1 LSEPV
6 SLRQLVKVY
15 GHQVAVK
22 GIDLDIE
29 KGSFV
34 AFVGPSGCGKSTTL
48 RMIAGLETV
57 SHGEI
62 RIGSRVVNDVPSR
75 DRGIAMVFQSYA
87 LYPHM
92 TVYENMAFAL
102 KVAKV
107 SKAEIDQ
114 RVRRAAGI
122 LQLEAYLE
130 RRTSQLS
137 GGQRQR
143 VAMGRAI
150 IREPQVF
157 LFDEPLSNLDAQL
170 RSAMRVEIKRLHKK
184 LGSTSIYVT
193 HDQTEAMTMADK
205 IVILREGVIEQAG
218 APLEVFERPAN
229 RFVATFI
236 GSPAMNTFD
245 GRIVADGDGLAVA
258 LADGSRI
265 TLGAGRFGGLAAG
278 ARGDP
283 RGAGRGRRA
292 RGPRHGAVG
301 HPPFQRAG
309 DAHRVA
315 RQRNPSLRPVR
326 RQRDH
331 SAHAAPASRRRG
343 RSPRFPDGSR
353 PPAPVS
359 MQKPAAPCVTDR
371 RQ

>member
-1 LSEPV
+1 
-6 SLRQLVKVY
+6 LVKVY

-107 SKAEIDQ
+107 SKAEIDS

-265 TLGAGRFGGLAAG
+265 TLSAGRFGGLAAG
-278 ARGDP
+278 REVILGVRAEDVVPEGHGMVPSDIHRFSAPVTLTESLGNETLLFAQFGGSEITARM
-283 RGAGRGRRA
+283 
-292 RGPRHGAVG
+292 
-301 HPPFQRAG
+301 QR
-309 DAHRVA
+309 
-315 RQRNPSLRPVR
+315 PRPVAEGEVLDFLMD
-326 RQRDH
+326 RDRLLLFD
-331 SAHAAPASRRRG
+331 AETG
-343 RSPRFPDGSR
+343 RTLRN
-353 PPAPVS
+353 
-359 MQKPAAPCVTDR
+359 
-371 RQ
+371 

>member
-1 LSEPV
+1 MSEPV

-15 GHQVAVK
+15 GRQVAVK

-62 RIGSRVVNDVPSR
+62 RIGDRVVNEVPSR

-102 KVAKV
+102 KVARLP
-107 SKAEIDQ
+107 KAEIET
-114 RVRRAAGI
+114 RVRRAADI
-122 LQLEAYLE
+122 LRLNDYLD

-170 RSAMRVEIKRLHKK
+170 RSAMRVEIKRLHQK
-184 LGSTSIYVT
+184 LGATAIYVT

-205 IVILREGVIEQAG
+205 IVIMREGVIEQAG
-218 APLEVFERPAN
+218 EPLEVFERPAN
-229 RFVATFI
+229 EFVGTFI
-236 GSPAMNTFD
+236 GSPAMNILP
-245 GRIVADGDGLAVA
+245 GRIVIDGGNPLVELAPDLRIAVHGKDFEGLAE
-258 LADGSRI
+258 G
-265 TLGAGRFGGLAAG
+265 
-278 ARGDP
+278 
-283 RGAGRGRRA
+283 
-292 RGPRHGAVG
+292 
-301 HPPFQRAG
+301 
-309 DAHRVA
+309 
-315 RQRNPSLRPVR
+315 RPVR
-326 RQRDH
+326 LGVRSEDIVPEGHGMAPIDPYPFTAPVTLTESLGNETLLFAQLAGNEFTARMQRPR
-331 SAHAAPASRRRG
+331 AVAAGEVVNFLLDRERLHLFDADTG
-343 RSPRFPDGSR
+343 RSLHN
-353 PPAPVS
+353 
-359 MQKPAAPCVTDR
+359 
-371 RQ
+371 

>member
-1 LSEPV
+1 MSEPV

-62 RIGSRVVNDVPSR
+62 RIGGRVVNDVPSR

-122 LQLEAYLE
+122 LQLDDYLE

-236 GSPAMNTFD
+236 GSPAMNTFN

-258 LADGSRI
+258 LADGSRV
-265 TLGAGRFGGLAAG
+265 TLRAGRFEGLAAG
-278 ARGDP
+278 RAVILGVRAEDVVPEGHGMVPTDIHRFSAPVTLTESLGNETLLFAQFGGSEITARM
-283 RGAGRGRRA
+283 
-292 RGPRHGAVG
+292 
-301 HPPFQRAG
+301 QR
-309 DAHRVA
+309 
-315 RQRNPSLRPVR
+315 PRPVAEGEVLDFLMD
-326 RQRDH
+326 RDRLH
-331 SAHAAPASRRRG
+331 LFDAETG
-343 RSPRFPDGSR
+343 RTLRN
-353 PPAPVS
+353 
-359 MQKPAAPCVTDR
+359 
-371 RQ
+371 

>member
-1 LSEPV
+1 V

-15 GHQVAVK
+15 GRHVVVK
-22 GIDLDIE
+22 GIELEIE

-48 RMIAGLETV
+48 RMIAGLESA

-62 RIGSRVVNDVPSR
+62 RIGDRIVNDLPAR

-107 SKAEIDQ
+107 SKAEIDT
-114 RVRRAAGI
+114 RVRRAADI
-122 LQLEAYLE
+122 LRLNDFLD

-150 IREPQVF
+150 IREPEVF

-170 RSAMRVEIKRLHKK
+170 RGAMRVEIKRLHHQ
-184 LGSTSIYVT
+184 LGTTSIYVT

-205 IVILREGVIEQAG
+205 IVIMRDGYIEQTG
-218 APLEVFERPAN
+218 APLDVFERPAN
-229 RFVATFI
+229 EFVARFI
-236 GSPAMNTFD
+236 GSPAMNILP
-245 GRIVADGDGLAVA
+245 GRIASYDGGGLAVDLADDQRIAIRPEGFAELDVGRPVVLGVRAEDIVPEGHGLVPEDSHRFSSPVTLTESLGNETLLFAKFAGGEITARMQRPRPVADGEVIDFLMNRDRLHLFDAE
-258 LADGSRI
+258 
-265 TLGAGRFGGLAAG
+265 TGR
-278 ARGDP
+278 
-283 RGAGRGRRA
+283 
-292 RGPRHGAVG
+292 
-301 HPPFQRAG
+301 
-309 DAHRVA
+309 
-315 RQRNPSLRPVR
+315 SLRI
-326 RQRDH
+326 
-331 SAHAAPASRRRG
+331 
-343 RSPRFPDGSR
+343 
-353 PPAPVS
+353 
-359 MQKPAAPCVTDR
+359 
-371 RQ
+371 

>member
-1 LSEPV
+1 VPESV
-6 SLRQLVKVY
+6 SLKQLVKVY

-22 GIDLDIE
+22 GIDLEIE

-48 RMIAGLETV
+48 RMIAGLESI

-62 RIGSRVVNDVPSR
+62 RIGGRVVNDVPSR

-107 SKAEIDQ
+107 PKPEIEK
-114 RVRRAAGI
+114 RVRRAADI
-122 LQLEAYLE
+122 LRLDDYLE
-130 RRTSQLS
+130 RRTAQLS

-170 RSAMRVEIKRLHKK
+170 RSAMRVEIKRLHQR
-184 LGSTSIYVT
+184 LGTTAIYVT

-205 IVILREGVIEQAG
+205 IIIMRDGIVEQTG

-229 RFVATFI
+229 VFVATFI
-236 GSPAMNTFD
+236 GSPAMNTLP
-245 GRIVADGDGLAVA
+245 GRIVVDDGTPAVEIGAEQRIALRPTDFAGLEPGRSVTLGVRSEDIVPEGHGMTPRDAHAFRAPVTLTESLGNETLLFAQFGGGEITARMLRPRPVADGEVLNFLMDRERLHLFDAE
-258 LADGSRI
+258 
-265 TLGAGRFGGLAAG
+265 TGR
-278 ARGDP
+278 
-283 RGAGRGRRA
+283 
-292 RGPRHGAVG
+292 
-301 HPPFQRAG
+301 
-309 DAHRVA
+309 
-315 RQRNPSLRPVR
+315 SLRN
-326 RQRDH
+326 
-331 SAHAAPASRRRG
+331 
-343 RSPRFPDGSR
+343 
-353 PPAPVS
+353 
-359 MQKPAAPCVTDR
+359 
-371 RQ
+371 